1 MTDSKL
7 YYSISEVCQ
16 MIGLKDSVLRYWES
30 EIPKMRPKQNRSSGK
45 RMYTKKDI
53 ELILHVKHL
62 LHEEKLSIKD
72 AKARIG
78 EERKAGNEAK
88 ASGRI
93 TRLIPKVATEDEP
106 LPKQDESPEP
116 EAQTSLFDD
125 QPANQPNPA
134 SSSPISNAM
143 IAEIRNELTEILAM
157 LEP

>member
-16 MIGLKDSVLRYWES
+16 MAGLKDSVLRHWES

-72 AKARIG
+72 AKAKID
-78 EERKAGNEAK
+78 EERKAGSGAK
-88 ASGRI
+88 AAGRI
-93 TRLIPKVATEDEP
+93 TRSIPKAANEDES
-106 LPKQDESPEP
+106 LPKQYELPKP

-125 QPANQPNPA
+125 KPTERPP
-134 SSSPISNAM
+134 SSPIPNDLFT
-143 IAEIRNELTEILAM
+143 EIRDELRDILAI
-157 LEP
+157 LES